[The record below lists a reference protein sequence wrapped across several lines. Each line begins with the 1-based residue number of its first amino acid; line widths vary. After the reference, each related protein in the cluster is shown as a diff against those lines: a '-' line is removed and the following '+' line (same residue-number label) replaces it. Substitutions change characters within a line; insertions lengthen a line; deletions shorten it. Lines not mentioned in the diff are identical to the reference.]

1 MPGLV
6 VVGLDAQISIYPA
19 ASNIHGQ
26 LYEPLHHGCMEFVAC
41 VAPRLSV
48 ATSLHFQPPP
58 DALGYFRCAEST
70 RSCMFGTRKRA
81 QQTICDVQTAIKR
94 VDERVHQ

>member
-41 VAPRLSV
+41 GAPHVGRYQL
-48 ATSLHFQPPP
+48 
-58 DALGYFRCAEST
+58 ALP
-70 RSCMFGTRKRA
+70 
-81 QQTICDVQTAIKR
+81 TASKCPW
-94 VDERVHQ
+94 VL